1 MGLGLAG
8 RPRLPG
14 RCPWPG
20 KCARLAVPR
29 GRRLVD
35 VLRRWCRCLAV
46 GGRRG
51 RLHVAAIAPSE
62 EVLGRP
68 RHRALGGRCRRP
80 GRGRRAA
87 RRTRRRRRT
96 ARRSADRW
104 DGPRNRRRACGASGG
119 EARVWR
125 CGAARF
131 VGSNELP
138 LSSQI
143 TPTRFYPPSRQ
154 LFSFFS
160 ELVSGHE
167 NIEPSARRWTKPA
180 PPALKTPRSRVMPN
194 PTATFNTSEVRSR
207 HA

>member
-1 MGLGLAG
+1 MAG
-8 RPRLPG
+8 RT
-14 RCPWPG
+14 
-20 KCARLAVPR
+20 
-29 GRRLVD
+29 
-35 VLRRWCRCLAV
+35 
-46 GGRRG
+46 GGRSPRRAIGRTSRG
-51 RLHVAAIAPSE
+51 PPSIPVVRRTPSRSTRAPRARRAAGARRRRRRP
-62 EVLGRP
+62 LGGGFGSPTPP
-68 RHRALGGRCRRP
+68 RAGRCRRP